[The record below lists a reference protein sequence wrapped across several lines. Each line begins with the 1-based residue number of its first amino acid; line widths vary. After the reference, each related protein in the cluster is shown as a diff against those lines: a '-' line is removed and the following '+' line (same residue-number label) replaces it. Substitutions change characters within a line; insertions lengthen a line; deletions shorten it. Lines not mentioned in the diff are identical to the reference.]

1 MATPGAPAARRLRPG
16 AAVVTGRVVRPA
28 ALAAAAVLAVALV
41 CGGAGPLLSQTSVAD
56 VAFLGQPGYP
66 GAIPEVPV
74 KVNVRDMGARADGTT
89 DDAGA
94 IQRAIDAVDGRGAV
108 LLPAGTYLLRS
119 GVALKSGVV
128 LRGEGKDRTHLIVNA
143 PKATWNG
150 AIGAHGRY
158 VSDEIAIV
166 DGARAGSTR
175 ITVADAAGI
184 VPGAVVHIYADND
197 PGVMYTEPKWNQSW
211 AALAVGQILEVVAI
225 QGTTLM
231 LDAPLRVTF
240 DRRLDPRLR
249 VVAPVS
255 DFGIERL
262 DISRLDQAEDYVIS
276 LSLAERGWIRECEVA
291 WATRANIDVALS
303 REITVRSNDIHHAR
317 NYGDGG
323 HGYGI
328 AVSRTNDSLFEDN
341 LIYMTRHS
349 LMVSLGSNGNVFAY
363 NYSRDHQVV
372 EPGLAD
378 MVIHGH
384 YAHTNL
390 FEGNVGDSL
399 RVADWWGPAPHIT
412 LYRNRMRHYIA
423 VHDHSHFVSVV
434 GNTVLDDADIEV
446 KSNVE
451 NAFVA
456 DNLIAGKLPDGD
468 LAGSLPPSLWR
479 AQPPPYWGGR
489 PWPCTGADVDRK
501 VPLCRIPAQDRDP
514 GPAVEV
520 AQPASSNAR

>member
-1 MATPGAPAARRLRPG
+1 MAPPGAPAPRRLRRS

-28 ALAAAAVLAVALV
+28 ALAAAAGVAVTLV
-41 CGGAGPLLSQTSVAD
+41 CGSAGPLLSRTVSEVG
-56 VAFLGQPGYP
+56 FPGWPGYP

-74 KVNVRDMGARADGTT
+74 KVNVLDMGARADGKT

-119 GVALKSGVV
+119 GIVLKSGVV

-143 PKATWNG
+143 PTSAWNG
-150 AIGAHGRY
+150 AIGAHGSY
-158 VSDEIAIV
+158 VSDEIAII
-166 DGARAGSTR
+166 GGTRAGSPR
-175 ITVADAAGI
+175 VIVADTTGI
-184 VPGAVVHIYADND
+184 VPGAVVRIYADND
-197 PGVMYTEPKWNQSW
+197 PEVMYTEPEWNQDW
-211 AALAVGQILEVVAI
+211 AALAVGQIMEVVAI
-225 QGTTLM
+225 QGRTLM
-231 LDAPLRVTF
+231 LDARLRVTLG
-240 DRRLDPRLR
+240 RRLAPRLR

-262 DISRLDQAEDYVIS
+262 GIERLDRAEDYIFS
-276 LSLAERGWIRECEVA
+276 LSLAQRGWIRECEVA
-291 WATRANIDVALS
+291 WATRAHIDVALS
-303 REITVRSNDIHHAR
+303 RQITVRSNDVHHAHD
-317 NYGDGG
+317 YGDGG

-328 AVSRTNDSLFEDN
+328 SVSRTNDSLFEDN
-341 LIYMTRHS
+341 LIYVTRHS

-399 RVADWWGPAPHIT
+399 RVADWWGPTPDIT

-423 VHDHSHFVSVV
+423 VQDHSDFVSVV
-434 GNTVLDDADIEV
+434 GNTVLDDADIDVE
-446 KSNVE
+446 SNVE

-456 DNLIAGKLPDGD
+456 DNRIAGALPPAGID
-468 LAGSLPPSLWR
+468 GSLPPSLWR
-479 AQPPPYWGGR
+479 MQPPPYWGER
-489 PWPCTGADVDRK
+489 PWPCTGADVDGK
-501 VPLCRIPAQDRDP
+501 VALCHIPAQDRDP
-514 GPAVEV
+514 GPA
-520 AQPASSNAR
+520 AQVTQPPSSSDR